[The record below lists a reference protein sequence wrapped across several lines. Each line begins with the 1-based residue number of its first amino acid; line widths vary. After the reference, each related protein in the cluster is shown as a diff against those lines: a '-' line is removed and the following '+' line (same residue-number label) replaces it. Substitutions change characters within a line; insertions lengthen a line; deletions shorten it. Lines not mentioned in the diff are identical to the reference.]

1 MKKNISINLQGLIFH
16 IEEDGYEVLQR
27 YLQDVKAYFS
37 TYRGHEEIV
46 ADIEGR
52 IAEIFAARLS
62 STKQVITF
70 EDVEAVVAKMG
81 RVQDFQQDGQLDD
94 DDDVADTASYG
105 QPLGGGA
112 YAGTSTATAPAPTV
126 VEEPRRLYRDMT
138 NRRVAGVAAGLAR
151 YFNINPLWV
160 RLIFIGTLFSPIIGD
175 ILGAL
180 PAISLLTY
188 VVLWIAL
195 PKRFDDRPMPD
206 DDVTRKLFRDTDSG
220 SIGGVAAGLAAYMG
234 IEVAILRI
242 VFVLSIFLGGTGL
255 LLYLILWMVVPPA
268 RTLSQKAQMR
278 GEAVTLSGLEQSL
291 RNQGTTPVSNRPVG
305 AFIEELGRAIRP
317 VARVLGTVVR
327 VFVGLMFILIGFGL
341 LMGLLIVA
349 GVAIGLLPESQNIQL
364 GDAPAFAVLAGV
376 PWWFVVSG
384 FLAAGIPVLL
394 LLFSGVGLLVRRW
407 LLNRTLTLL
416 LLGLWM
422 LGIVGSI
429 AGGVRLS
436 QEFQE
441 EGSYTTNRTL
451 GTLAGN
457 TITLDARELDY
468 DWNMQ
473 PEILFAPADSG
484 NTIVMTQE
492 ARAHGRT
499 LEDATN
505 TARNSIAYRAVLRD
519 SSVVLDN
526 RFSFRPGAIFRDQE
540 LDVTLRLPRNKQF
553 RITRDFAHL
562 LDDYNFLN
570 DQRPEDAS
578 KHLYRLRGN
587 QLECIDC
594 SAEDFPQP
602 EGEDEE
608 GYEGEFNS
616 DGVRID
622 VDTDDEDVNIE
633 VDLGDVDEFSTD
645 PADYGD
651 ARRSYNEANF
661 SKVEVNG
668 AYHVVLRQGG
678 QYQVQAYGT
687 DRELNQLDVHR
698 NGDELVVR
706 PRRSNLFGNWRR
718 NDGDEV
724 LVEVTLPTLSSLE
737 LAGAVKAEATGF
749 NDLNTLNVEQAGASH
764 LRFAGTCKALSLD
777 LAGACKS
784 SLTGQADQL
793 RLEGSGACQVQA
805 SEFPVN
811 NAEVELTG
819 VSKARL
825 AVVRQ
830 LRTDVSGA
838 SQVAYS
844 GNPSNVRNSK
854 SGASKVSRVQE

>member
-70 EDVEAVVAKMG
+70 DDVEAMVAKMG

-94 DDDVADTASYG
+94 DDDAADTASYG

-126 VEEPRRLYRDMT
+126 VEEPRRLYRDMS

-160 RLIFIGTLFSPIIGD
+160 RLIFVGSLFSPIIGD
-175 ILGAL
+175 FVGAL

-188 VVLWIAL
+188 AVLWIAL
-195 PKRFDDRPMPD
+195 PKRYDDRPMPD

-327 VFVGLMFILIGFGL
+327 VFVGLMFILTGFAL

-349 GVAIGLLPESQNIQL
+349 GVAVGLLPESQNIQL
-364 GDAPAFAVLAGV
+364 GNGPAYAVLAGV

-394 LLFSGVGLLVRRW
+394 LLSSGIGLLMRRW
-407 LLNRTLTLL
+407 LLGRTPTLI

-429 AGGVRLS
+429 AGGVRTS

-441 EGSYTTNRTL
+441 EGSYTVNRTL
-451 GTLAGN
+451 GALPGN
-457 TITLDARELDY
+457 TVTLDARRLDY
-468 DWNMQ
+468 DWDMQ
-473 PEILFAPADSG
+473 PEIMFAAADSG
-484 NTIVMTQE
+484 NVIAFTQE
-492 ARAHGRT
+492 VRAHGRT
-499 LEDATN
+499 FEDATN

-526 RFSFRPGAIFRDQE
+526 RFSFRPGAIFRAQE

-553 RITRDFAHL
+553 RITPAFAHL

-570 DQRPEDAS
+570 DQRPDDAS

-594 SAEDFPQP
+594 TPTDFPQP
-602 EGEDEE
+602 DEDGEES
-608 GYEGEFNS
+608 YEGEFDSN
-616 DGVRID
+616 GVRID
-622 VDTDDEDVNIE
+622 VDTDNDEVDID
-633 VDLGDVDEFSTD
+633 VDLGDIDEFSTD

-651 ARRSYNEANF
+651 ARRNYTERDF

-668 AYHVVLRQGG
+668 AYHVVLRQGSE
-678 QYQVQAYGT
+678 YKVHAYGT

-706 PRRSNLFGNWRR
+706 PRRNNLFGNWRR
-718 NDGDEV
+718 TDGDEV
-724 LVEVTLPTLSSLE
+724 LVEVTLPTLRNLE
-737 LAGAVKAEATGF
+737 LAGAVKAEASGF
-749 NDLNTLNVEQAGASH
+749 DDLGSLEVEQAGASH
-764 LRFAGTCKALSLD
+764 LRFNGNCNLLSLD

-784 SLTGQADQL
+784 SLSGRAEQL
-793 RLEGSGACQVQA
+793 RIEGSGACQVQA

-825 AVVRQ
+825 QVVRQ
-830 LRTDVSGA
+830 LRADVSGA

-844 GNPSNVRNSK
+844 GNPTNVRNNK
-854 SGASKVSRVQE
+854 SGASKITRVEE

>member
-70 EDVEAVVAKMG
+70 EDVDAVVAKMG

-94 DDDVADTASYG
+94 DDAADTASYG

-112 YAGTSTATAPAPTV
+112 YAGTATAAAPAATV

-151 YFNINPLWV
+151 YFNLNPLWV
-160 RLIFIGTLFSPIIGD
+160 RLIFIGTLFSPVIGD
-175 ILGAL
+175 FVGAL

-206 DDVTRKLFRDTDSG
+206 DDVTRKLFRDTDNG

-305 AFIEELGRAIRP
+305 AFIEEVGRGVRP

-327 VFVGLMFILIGFGL
+327 VFVGFMFILAGFGL

-349 GVAIGLLPESQNIQL
+349 GVAVGLLPESQNIQL
-364 GDAPAFAVLAGV
+364 GNGPAYAVLAGV

-394 LLFSGVGLLVRRW
+394 LLFSGIGLLMRRW
-407 LLNRTLTLL
+407 LLGRTLTLI

-429 AGGVRLS
+429 AGGVRTS

-441 EGSYTTNRTL
+441 EGSYTSTRNL
-451 GTLAGN
+451 GALPGN
-457 TITLDARELDY
+457 TVTLDARRLDY
-468 DWNMQ
+468 DWDMQ
-473 PEILFAPADSG
+473 PEIIFAAADSG
-484 NTIVMTQE
+484 NVIAFTQE
-492 ARAHGRT
+492 VRAHGRT
-499 LEDATN
+499 FEDATN

-526 RFSFRPGAIFRDQE
+526 RFSFRPGAIFRAQE

-553 RITRDFAHL
+553 RITPAFAYL
-562 LDDYNFLN
+562 LDDYNFLS
-570 DQRPEDAS
+570 DKRPDDVS
-578 KHLYRLRGN
+578 KHLYRLRGS
-587 QLECIDC
+587 QLECVDC
-594 SAEDFPQP
+594 TEADFPKP
-602 EGEDEE
+602 EDDDDEY
-608 GYEGEFNS
+608 YEGEFDSN
-616 DGVRID
+616 GVRID
-622 VDTDDEDVNIE
+622 VDTDDEDVNID
-633 VDLGDVDEFSTD
+633 VDLGDIDDFSTD
-645 PADYGD
+645 PADYGT
-651 ARRSYNEANF
+651 ARRNYTERDF

-678 QYQVQAYGT
+678 EYKVQAYGT
-687 DRELNQLDVHR
+687 ERELTQLDVHR

-706 PRRSNLFGNWRR
+706 PRNTSLLGNWRR
-718 NDGDEV
+718 TDGDEV
-724 LVEVTLPTLSSLE
+724 LVEVTLPTLRGLE

-749 NDLNTLNVEQAGASH
+749 EDLGNLEVEQAGASH
-764 LRFAGTCKALSLD
+764 LRFAGNCNTLSLD

-784 SLTGQADQL
+784 SLTGRADQL
-793 RLEGSGACQVQA
+793 RIEGSGACEVQA
-805 SEFPVN
+805 GEFAVN

-825 AVVRQ
+825 QVVRQ

-844 GNPSNVRNSK
+844 GSPTNVRNSK
-854 SGASKVSRVQE
+854 SGASKVTRVEE